1 MSISAYLYFDGDCE
15 AAFTLYRSVFGGD
28 YQALRRFKDG
38 PPEYNLAAEGA
49 EKIMHLSLPI
59 GNTVLMGADV
69 AAGMDQKPIS
79 GSNFSLSFSPA
90 SREQADA
97 VFAGLK
103 EGGTEMMAMQD
114 TFWVS
119 YFGMVRDRFG
129 IQWLINFN
137 LEDPGRPGA

>member
-1 MSISAYLYFDGDCE
+1 MSISAYLYFDGECE
-15 AAFTLYRSVFGGD
+15 AAFTLYRAVFGGD
-28 YQALRRFKDG
+28 FLSIQRFAG
-38 PPEYNLAAEGA
+38 APPEYNLAGEGA
-49 EKIMHLSLPI
+49 DKIMHMSLPV

-69 AAGMDQKPIS
+69 AEGMGQKPIA

-90 SREQADA
+90 TRDQADQ

-103 EGGTEMMAMQD
+103 DGGTEMMAMQD
-114 TFWVS
+114 TFWGS

-137 LEDPGRPGA
+137 LDDPNHPGA